1 MPRKQ
6 DGVCGATGLA
16 GPEGNLPL
24 EDHGRTRP
32 EGAHSPLEQR
42 ASSKMWPCFLRYL
55 RDKQPLPVRV
65 HPSSYTPHSYP
76 RDHVRTPHSPPAH
89 ETRGFEATRVS
100 KRCSLLSDF
109 SA

>member
-24 EDHGRTRP
+24 EDHGRTWP

-42 ASSKMWPCFLRYL
+42 ASSKMWPCFLR
-55 RDKQPLPVRV
+55 
-65 HPSSYTPHSYP
+65 
-76 RDHVRTPHSPPAH
+76 
-89 ETRGFEATRVS
+89 
-100 KRCSLLSDF
+100 
-109 SA
+109 